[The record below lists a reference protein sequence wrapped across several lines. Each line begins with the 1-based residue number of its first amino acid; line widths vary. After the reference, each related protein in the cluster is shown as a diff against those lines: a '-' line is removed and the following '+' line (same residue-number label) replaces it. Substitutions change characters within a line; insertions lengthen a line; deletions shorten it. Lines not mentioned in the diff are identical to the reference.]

1 VLLVS
6 VFKRGSNV
14 PCRIPFTFCSQ
25 SIITELFVHMF
36 WVTIIRLR
44 YSYFGLNLAVL
55 ELAWTRLFLYIF
67 WFEFRYVE
75 IDQRHAFPLLSSTT
89 GCQDVYALILT
100 VAFGESASSP
110 SPLVKR
116 NYKNKTSFLL
126 LCLLAISLIFQTL
139 SSTMNSIEN
148 LRQTK

>member
-1 VLLVS
+1 
-6 VFKRGSNV
+6 
-14 PCRIPFTFCSQ
+14 
-25 SIITELFVHMF
+25 
-36 WVTIIRLR
+36 
-44 YSYFGLNLAVL
+44 
-55 ELAWTRLFLYIF
+55 
-67 WFEFRYVE
+67 
-75 IDQRHAFPLLSSTT
+75 
-89 GCQDVYALILT
+89 VYALILT